1 MFKATFWPEM
11 SGVCGL
17 YRENNQPS
25 LAGANRTENWVRKQ
39 SFAS

>member
-17 YRENNQPS
+17 YREKP
-25 LAGANRTENWVRKQ
+25 LPLFGGTNRTENWVRKQ
-39 SFAS
+39 SIAS